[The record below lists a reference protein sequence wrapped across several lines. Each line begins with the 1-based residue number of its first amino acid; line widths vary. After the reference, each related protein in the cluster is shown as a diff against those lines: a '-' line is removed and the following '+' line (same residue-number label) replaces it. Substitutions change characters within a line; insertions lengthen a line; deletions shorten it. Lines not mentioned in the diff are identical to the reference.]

1 MKVFELLEF
10 NRTCLK
16 MMKDNGVKLNDVE
29 YISLF
34 ADYMDMK
41 NDSYKVTYIVAYLAE
56 KYSVSVRQVY
66 ALVKRMGSDCKMNA
80 VGTKQNGPSVS
91 PKVLPLQAL

>member
-16 MMKDNGVKLNDVE
+16 LMKDNGVKLNDVE

-41 NDSYKVTYIVAYLAE
+41 NESYKVTYIVAHLAE
-56 KYSVSVRQVY
+56 KYGISVRQVY
-66 ALVKRMGSDCKMNA
+66 ALVKRMGSDCKMDA
-80 VGTKQNGPSVS
+80 VKKDSALL
-91 PKVLPLQAL
+91 LP

>member
-16 MMKDNGVKLNDVE
+16 LMKDNGVKLNDVE

-41 NDSYKVTYIVAYLAE
+41 DKSYKVTYIVAHLAE
-56 KYSVSVRQVY
+56 KYGVSVRHVY
-66 ALVKRMGSDCKMNA
+66 ALVKRMGSDCKKSA
-80 VGTKQNGPSVS
+80 VGTKQDCSSVS
-91 PKVLPLQAL
+91 PKVLPLQVL